1 MLIHV
6 WIVCGCFREFI
17 VMAMKTQ
24 QQSPSFTTAMAQ
36 LAQLAQPKL
45 CPL

>member
-24 QQSPSFTTAMAQ
+24 QQSPSFDSYGTAGTA
-36 LAQLAQPKL
+36 
-45 CPL
+45 